1 MQVALFKALKSINI
15 DDDRATEVVTQLEEH
30 LENMIGDATKKLEGK
45 FNGLEAKL
53 DAIKSGQEAQRSQ
66 ITMFSILIGAIG
78 ILMTVAVA
86 IAPTLAK
93 FAH

>member
-1 MQVALFKALKSINI
+1 
-15 DDDRATEVVTQLEEH
+15 
-30 LENMIGDATKKLEGK
+30 MIGDATKKLEGK
-45 FNGLEAKL
+45 FNGEAKL